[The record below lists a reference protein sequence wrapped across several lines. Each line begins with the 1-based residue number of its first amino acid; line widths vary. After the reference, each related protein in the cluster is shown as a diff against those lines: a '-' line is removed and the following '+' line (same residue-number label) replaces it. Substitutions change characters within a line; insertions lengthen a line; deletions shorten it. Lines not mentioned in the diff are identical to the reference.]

1 MTTRWRYQE
10 TVLSLVTVAFFVTM
24 VGRLAISPV
33 IPDVVRTF
41 EVSNGLVGLAL
52 SGMWLAY
59 GLAQYPSGV
68 LADRYGE
75 RWIIL
80 VAVGGTTIAA
90 VIVSTT
96 PIFAVFFLSTVVLG
110 AVAGLH
116 YSVATTLL
124 SRTYDNVGTA
134 IGVHN
139 TGATIAGLLAPVSV
153 AWIAVHFGWRI
164 AIAVVALVGLPA
176 TVVFAWKIRSTAP
189 RRPDRPLR
197 KSIRLDVLRKL
208 LSRPPIVFTLAVAIV
223 GEFAWQ
229 GAASFLPTFLIAHH
243 QYSTTVAGG
252 LFSLYFVAQGV
263 AQIGVGAASDR
274 FGRDPALA
282 GCMLAGVA
290 GFATLI
296 EVSGPLSVVVG
307 VSLVGV
313 GMSFGAAL
321 MPRFLREFTA
331 EERNAGFGLV
341 RTIYMVVASL
351 GSVAVGSL
359 ADGFGWTASFGFLA
373 ALLAVTF
380 VALVANRVLALGY

>member
-1 MTTRWRYQE
+1 MRWRYQE
-10 TVLSLVTVAFFVTM
+10 TVLSLVTLAFFVTM

-33 IPDVVRTF
+33 IPEVVTTF
-41 EVSNGLVGLAL
+41 EISNGVVGLAL

-75 RWIIL
+75 RRIIL
-80 VAVGGTTIAA
+80 VALGGTTIAA
-90 VIVSTT
+90 LVVSLT
-96 PIFAVFFLSTVVLG
+96 PIFAVFFLSTVLLG

-124 SRTYDNVGTA
+124 SRTYEHVGTA

-153 AWIAVHFGWRI
+153 AWIAVRFGWRL
-164 AIAVVALVGLPA
+164 AIAAVALVGIPA
-176 TVVFAWKIRSTAP
+176 TALFAWKIRSTDP

-197 KSIRLDVLRKL
+197 KSVRLDVFGEL

-229 GAASFLPTFLIAHH
+229 GTASFLPAFLIAHH
-243 QYSTTVAGG
+243 EYSTTFAGG
-252 LFSLYFVAQGV
+252 LFSLYFVTQGV
-263 AQIGVGAASDR
+263 AQVGVGVVSDR

-296 EVSGPLSVVVG
+296 GLSGLLPVVVG

-313 GMSFGAAL
+313 AMSFGAAL

-341 RTIYMVVASL
+341 RTVYMIVASL
-351 GSVAVGSL
+351 GSVVVGSL
-359 ADGFGWTASFGFLA
+359 ADGFDWAVSFGVLGTLLALTFLA
-373 ALLAVTF
+373 LL
-380 VALVANRVLALGY
+380 ANRVLGLGY

>member
-1 MTTRWRYQE
+1 M
-10 TVLSLVTVAFFVTM
+10 
-24 VGRLAISPV
+24 
-33 IPDVVRTF
+33 
-41 EVSNGLVGLAL
+41 
-52 SGMWLAY
+52 
-59 GLAQYPSGV
+59 
-68 LADRYGE
+68 
-75 RWIIL
+75 
-80 VAVGGTTIAA
+80 
-90 VIVSTT
+90 
-96 PIFAVFFLSTVVLG
+96 
-110 AVAGLH
+110 
-116 YSVATTLL
+116 
-124 SRTYDNVGTA
+124 
-134 IGVHN
+134 
-139 TGATIAGLLAPVSV
+139 
-153 AWIAVHFGWRI
+153 
-164 AIAVVALVGLPA
+164 
-176 TVVFAWKIRSTAP
+176 
-189 RRPDRPLR
+189 LR
-197 KSIRLDVLRKL
+197 EL

-243 QYSTTVAGG
+243 QYSTTFAGG

-296 EVSGPLSVVVG
+296 GLSGLLPVVVG

-341 RTIYMVVASL
+341 RTIYMIVASL
-351 GSVAVGSL
+351 GSVVIGSL
-359 ADGFGWTASFGFLA
+359 ADGFGWTVSFGFLA

>member
-1 MTTRWRYQE
+1 MRWRYQE
-10 TVLSLVTVAFFVTM
+10 TVLSLVTLAFFVTM

-33 IPDVVRTF
+33 IPDIVSAF
-41 EVSNGLVGLAL
+41 EVSNGVVGLAL

-75 RWIIL
+75 RRIIL

-90 VIVSTT
+90 VVVSAT
-96 PIFAVFFLSTVVLG
+96 PIFAVFFLTTVVLG

-124 SRTYDNVGTA
+124 ARTYDNVGTA

-153 AWIAVHFGWRI
+153 AWIAVRLGWRV

-176 TVVFAWKIRSTAP
+176 TALFAWKIRSTEA
-189 RRPDRPLR
+189 RRPKRPLR
-197 KSIRLDVLRKL
+197 ESIRLDVLREL

-252 LFSLYFVAQGV
+252 LFSLYFVAQGI
-263 AQIGVGAASDR
+263 AQVGVGAASDR
-274 FGRDPALA
+274 LGRDPALA
-282 GCMLAGVA
+282 GCMLAGAA
-290 GFATLI
+290 GFITL
-296 EVSGPLSVVVG
+296 VGTTGLLSVVVG

-313 GMSFGAAL
+313 AMSFGAAL

-341 RTIYMVVASL
+341 RTIYMIVASL
-351 GSVAVGSL
+351 GSVVVGLL
-359 ADGFGWTASFGFLA
+359 ADLFGWGVAFGFLG
-373 ALLAVTF
+373 ALLALTF
-380 VALVANRVLALGY
+380 LAIVGNRILGLGY